1 MGIHPPGKCYNYY
14 QTAIEGESMAQKPIR
29 EFDGKRLFKENWEE
43 YFGPL
48 GLEYPFES
56 VLVQSGEELKK
67 LAEKPEYSWLKEK
80 PLVAKPDMLFGKRG
94 KNNLVLFKVNK
105 PGDVKLEDAA
115 NWIDEKRSKPQKVYF
130 KFEGD
135 KPVGEP
141 KEDYLTYFIVEP
153 FTPHSEEEEYYIAA
167 TTFDDNYDILY
178 MSAHGGMEVEENWD
192 KVTEVKIPVDASD
205 EEIEKLISEN
215 IPADI
220 PEDKKEV
227 YKKFAIQFY
236 KFFRD
241 LNFAYLEINPLVIVG
256 NKVYLLDLVARL
268 DDTAG
273 FLMKDKWGDIEF
285 PTPFGMPEK
294 SPEEKAIAEADA
306 KSGASLKLTIL
317 NPKGRIWTMVA
328 GGGASVVYADTIA
341 DLAGGVEELANYGE
355 YSGGPTTDET
365 RFYAETILDL
375 MTREKD
381 PEGRGKILIIG
392 GAIANFTDV
401 AKTFTGI
408 IQAFRKYAD
417 KMKEV
422 GVKIYVRRGGPNYEK
437 GLKLIKEEA
446 EKLGLPI
453 KVYGPETHITDIVRM
468 AIEEDKKATENKK
481 GAE

>member
-1 MGIHPPGKCYNYY
+1 
-14 QTAIEGESMAQKPIR
+14 MAQKPIR
-29 EFDGKRLFKENWEE
+29 EYDGKRLFKENWDN
-43 YFGPL
+43 YFS
-48 GLEYPFES
+48 GLNYPFES
-56 VLVQSGEELKK
+56 VLVKSGEELKAK
-67 LAEKPEYSWLKEK
+67 AEEPGYEWLKEK

-105 PGDVKLEDAA
+105 PGDVTLEDAA
-115 NWIDEKRSKPQKVYF
+115 KWIDEKRSEKQKVYS

-135 KPVGEP
+135 TPVGEP

-153 FTPHSEEEEYYIAA
+153 FTPHSEDEEYYIAA
-167 TTFDDNYDILY
+167 TSLDENYDALY
-178 MSAHGGMEVEENWD
+178 MSAHGGMEVEEGWD
-192 KVTEVKIPVDASD
+192 EKVTEVKIPIDATD
-205 EEIEKLISEN
+205 EEIEKLVKEN
-215 IPADI
+215 IPSDI
-220 PEDKKEV
+220 PEDKKDV
-227 YKKFAIQFY
+227 YANFAINFY

-241 LNFAYLEINPLVIVG
+241 LNFAYLEINPVVIVG
-256 NKVYLLDLVARL
+256 NDVYLLDLVARL

-306 KSGASLKLTIL
+306 KSGASLKLTVL
-317 NPKGRIWTMVA
+317 NPKGRIWTLVA

-341 DLAGGVEELANYGE
+341 DMAGGVEDLANYGE

-365 RFYAETILDL
+365 RFYTETVLDL

-381 PEGRGKILIIG
+381 PEGRDKILIIG

-408 IQAFRKYAD
+408 IQAFEKYAD
-417 KMKEV
+417 KMKDV
-422 GVKIYVRRGGPNYEK
+422 GVRIYVRRGGPNYEK
-437 GLKLIKEEA
+437 GLKDIKAAA
-446 EKLGLPI
+446 ERLGLPI

-468 AIEEDKKATENKK
+468 ALEDDKK
-481 GAE
+481 GAK